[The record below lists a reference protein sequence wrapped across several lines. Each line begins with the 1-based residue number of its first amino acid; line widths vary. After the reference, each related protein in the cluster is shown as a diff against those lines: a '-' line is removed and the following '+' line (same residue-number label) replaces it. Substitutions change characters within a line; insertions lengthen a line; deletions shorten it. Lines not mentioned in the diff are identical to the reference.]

1 MAVLMLLNCYLCKN
15 LYLRS
20 MSSLQLYLVKILS
33 QWGLAPDNVV
43 LISRIVLIV
52 AMLLIVVMAYYFCHN
67 LIF

>member
-52 AMLLIVVMAYYFCHN
+52 AMLLIVIMAYYF
-67 LIF
+67 